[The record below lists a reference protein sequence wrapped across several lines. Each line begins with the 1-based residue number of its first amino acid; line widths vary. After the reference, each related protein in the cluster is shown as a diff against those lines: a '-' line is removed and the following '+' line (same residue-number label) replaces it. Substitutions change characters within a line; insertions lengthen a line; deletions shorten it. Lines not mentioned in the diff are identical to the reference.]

1 MYSEFC
7 TSCRQLNLQLAP
19 FEAGLTLVRLTC
31 GSHNLR
37 MLRPCSSDW
46 SRKGFGA
53 PCPWKHP
60 WSERSTSEDP
70 MATKVMTVGRNRNSH
85 LGHIWVPKK
94 GNLKCE
100 KSHWYS
106 LLVQIHTILIAMV
119 KKMHTHTT
127 GIYRYGH
134 WLQQQLGF
142 LLISRMLGVM
152 TGCWDSHRHVRLI
165 VLGVEFF
172 HAGIGD
178 LFSAM
183 LQSTSTTV
191 IDLG

>member
-1 MYSEFC
+1 ME
-7 TSCRQLNLQLAP
+7 
-19 FEAGLTLVRLTC
+19 RLTC

-37 MLRPCSSDW
+37 MLRQCSSDW

-53 PCPWKHP
+53 PCPWKLP

-70 MATKVMTVGRNRNSH
+70 MATGEGYDCWKESKLTFGT
-85 LGHIWVPKK
+85 PKK

-106 LLVQIHTILIAMV
+106 PSSTNSYNFDCNGQ
-119 KKMHTHTT
+119 KMHTHTT

-152 TGCWDSHRHVRLI
+152 TGCWDSHRYVRLI